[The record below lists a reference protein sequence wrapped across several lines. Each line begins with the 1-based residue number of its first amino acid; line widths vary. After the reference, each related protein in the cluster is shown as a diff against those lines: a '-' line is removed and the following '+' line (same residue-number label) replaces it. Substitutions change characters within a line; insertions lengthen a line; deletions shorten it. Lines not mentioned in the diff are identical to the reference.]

1 MARQPQVTR
10 TITATKVVLMAADV
24 STGELIDVEMTL
36 PREYKDADAILKM
49 ATKIGENPNLR
60 YVYVK
65 SAEVVETL
73 YGMTEAEFIKY
84 AKPLPPRAKSEADT
98 ESAETSDVEN
108 V

>member
-10 TITATKVVLMAADV
+10 TITATKAVLMAANI
-24 STGELIDVEMTL
+24 STGEIVDVEMTL

-49 ATKIGENPNLR
+49 AGKIGENKNLR

-73 YGMTEAEFIKY
+73 YGMTEAEFIRY
-84 AKPLPPRAKSEADT
+84 AKPLPPRTKSE
-98 ESAETSDVEN
+98 ESTEN

>member
-10 TITATKVVLMAADV
+10 TIITTKVVLMAANI
-24 STGELIDVEMTL
+24 STGELVDVEMTL

-49 ATKIGENPNLR
+49 AGKIGENPSLK

-73 YGMTEAEFIKY
+73 YGMSEAEFLRY
-84 AKPLPPRAKSEADT
+84 AKPLPPRVKAENDT
-98 ESAETSDVEN
+98 ESV
-108 V
+108 